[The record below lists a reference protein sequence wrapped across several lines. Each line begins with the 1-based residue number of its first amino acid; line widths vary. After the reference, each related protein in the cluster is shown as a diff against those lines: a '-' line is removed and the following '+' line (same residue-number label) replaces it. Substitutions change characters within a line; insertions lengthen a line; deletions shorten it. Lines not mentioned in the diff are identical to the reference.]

1 MNFLSSHNGG
11 SSSKY
16 RLKRLCHGEEFYKE
30 CKKGPQRLRLDK
42 EGKLDNGWLLR
53 AVVE

>member
-11 SSSKY
+11 SSKY
-16 RLKRLCHGEEFYKE
+16 RLKGLRHGEEFYQE
-30 CKKGPQRLRLDK
+30 CKNRPQRLRLDK